1 MSVNRWRTCPCS
13 QVIGGVG
20 GGDLLPSLKRTY
32 ALKIEVEEESSFF
45 LHAGLKSH
53 KRAITLFHCRK
64 VGFLGSSVYSLEC

>member
-13 QVIGGVG
+13 QVMG

-32 ALKIEVEEESSFF
+32 ALKIEVDFFFF

-64 VGFLGSSVYSLEC
+64 VGFSGQFSVQLGVLSPL